1 MLQRGYRVPGVD
13 FAPDL
18 VRRHEGHGYAVR
30 CGDAEDPEFLATLPL
45 GQVPR
50 VLSSV
55 REMPVNVALLHGL
68 RDHSYSGQMA
78 VTAHSFRNAEQ
89 LEGAGADYVLMPYA
103 DTAAEAVNRLFG
115 QDRQTALVSIPAVE
129 TKG

>member
-1 MLQRGYRVPGVD
+1 
-13 FAPDL
+13 
-18 VRRHEGHGYAVR
+18 
-30 CGDAEDPEFLATLPL
+30 
-45 GQVPR
+45 
-50 VLSSV
+50 
-55 REMPVNVALLHGL
+55 
-68 RDHSYSGQMA
+68 MA